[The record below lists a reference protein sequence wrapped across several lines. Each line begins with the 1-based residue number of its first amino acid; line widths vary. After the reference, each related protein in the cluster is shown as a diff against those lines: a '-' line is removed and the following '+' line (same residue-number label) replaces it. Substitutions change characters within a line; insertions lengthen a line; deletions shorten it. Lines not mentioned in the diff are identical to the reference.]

1 MMKEE
6 WLANHSEQHPSLP
19 ACLQPAHQQTR
30 TTTRNGLP
38 EMMHKKRDESRTKTE
53 DNGCLFVQ

>member
-19 ACLQPAHQQTR
+19 ACLQPLTSKHERQRETDDFA
-30 TTTRNGLP
+30 
-38 EMMHKKRDESRTKTE
+38 
-53 DNGCLFVQ
+53 CLNDFDADFVH